1 MKSALLL
8 FVIIVFSPLVNP
20 NFARTEELRRI
31 LYGTTASPSHLPI
44 WVAKDAGFFEKA
56 GLNVEPVQV
65 RGGSLITLAIITGDL
80 PFSGAGAESVV
91 AARAAG
97 GDVVLLA
104 CPVDADPVYL
114 ITRPEIKSAQ
124 DLKGQASAV
133 TRYGSTTHFYLRA
146 ALKHVGL
153 NPERDMTILQL
164 GAGPEMVV
172 ALDRGA
178 IAAAA
183 LTTRYAIPF
192 LQRGW
197 PVLVD
202 LSTTDLVYP
211 SSCVTSSRAFI
222 KAEPKTTHE
231 FLRAYVAGIHL
242 IKKDLR
248 FAEKSFTKW
257 MREKDAA
264 ITKKTVEAY
273 ARLFKA
279 APLRAGQRNRERD
292 SGFDQS
298 PPRFQRIPR
307 LARAVPRKWT
317 LGEGAARQMKRME
330 YWNDG
335 VMGRKPTLQY
345 SITPLLQTPSGL
357 LLPLQKLQPDPFGSF
372 KKANPPTVGEHALF
386 ENLQTGGFNLRD
398 FAIEIVRVDGN
409 VLQPV
414 KLS

>member
-1 MKSALLL
+1 MMRNPAILVLAACCALLL
-8 FVIIVFSPLVNP
+8 AYREIRAAEP
-20 NFARTEELRRI
+20 RRI
-31 LYGTTASPSHLPI
+31 LYGTTASPATLTV
-44 WVAKDAGFFEKA
+44 WVAKDAGYFDKYGF
-56 GLNVEPVQV
+56 NVEPVQV

-114 ITRPEIKSAQ
+114 ITRPEIKSPQ
-124 DLKGQASAV
+124 GLKGQPSTV

-153 NPERDMTILQL
+153 NPDKDMTILQL

-222 KAEPKTTHE
+222 RAEPKTTHE
-231 FLRAYVAGIHL
+231 FLRAYVAGIHR
-242 IKKDLR
+242 IKKDSR
-248 FAEKSFTKW
+248 FAEKSFAKW
-257 MREKDAA
+257 MREKDGA
-264 ITKKTVEAY
+264 IVKKTVEAY
-273 ARLFKA
+273 ARVFKP
-279 APLRAGQRNRERD
+279 APVVHDKGIENVILDMVKARPEFKEYIGWPEPFREK
-292 SGFDQS
+292 G
-298 PPRFQRIPR
+298 
-307 LARAVPRKWT
+307 
-317 LGEGAARQMKRME
+317 
-330 YWNDG
+330 
-335 VMGRKPTLQY
+335 
-345 SITPLLQTPSGL
+345 PL
-357 LLPLQKLQPDPFGSF
+357 
-372 KKANPPTVGEHALF
+372 E
-386 ENLQTGGFNLRD
+386 
-398 FAIEIVRVDGN
+398 RV
-409 VLQPV
+409 L
-414 KLS
+414 KEK

>member
-1 MKSALLL
+1 MKWALLL
-8 FVIIVFSPLVNP
+8 FVIIVFAQLVNP

-153 NPERDMTILQL
+153 NPDRDMTILQL

-197 PVLVD
+197 PLLVD
-202 LSTTDLVYP
+202 LSTTDLIYP

-222 KAEPKTTHE
+222 RAEPKTTHE

-242 IKKDLR
+242 IKKDPR

-279 APLRAGQRNRERD
+279 APYVPDKGIENVIQDLIKARPDFKEYLGWPEPFREN
-292 SGFDQS
+292 G
-298 PPRFQRIPR
+298 
-307 LARAVPRKWT
+307 
-317 LGEGAARQMKRME
+317 
-330 YWNDG
+330 
-335 VMGRKPTLQY
+335 
-345 SITPLLQTPSGL
+345 PLE
-357 LLPLQKLQPDPFGSF
+357 K
-372 KKANPPTVGEHALF
+372 V
-386 ENLQTGGFNLRD
+386 LRD
-398 FAIEIVRVDGN
+398 
-409 VLQPV
+409 
-414 KLS
+414 K

>member
-1 MKSALLL
+1 MILLRLLL
-8 FVIIVFSPLVNP
+8 IITAVFSTQRL
-20 NFARTEELRRI
+20 ADAQELRR
-31 LYGTTASPSHLPI
+31 LFYGTSASPSHLPM
-44 WVAKDAGFFEKA
+44 WVAKDAGYFEKN

-153 NPERDMTILQL
+153 NPDKDMTILQL

-178 IAAAA
+178 IVAAA

-248 FAEKSFTKW
+248 FAEKSFAKW

-273 ARLFKA
+273 SRLFKL
-279 APLRAGQRNRERD
+279 APIVPDKGIDNVIQDLVRARPDFKQYIGWPELFRENGPLEKALRE
-292 SGFDQS
+292 
-298 PPRFQRIPR
+298 
-307 LARAVPRKWT
+307 K
-317 LGEGAARQMKRME
+317 
-330 YWNDG
+330 
-335 VMGRKPTLQY
+335 
-345 SITPLLQTPSGL
+345 
-357 LLPLQKLQPDPFGSF
+357 
-372 KKANPPTVGEHALF
+372 
-386 ENLQTGGFNLRD
+386 
-398 FAIEIVRVDGN
+398 
-409 VLQPV
+409 
-414 KLS
+414 

>member
-1 MKSALLL
+1 VTRRRFKFLFCASLCSVLISNPAL
-8 FVIIVFSPLVNP
+8 
-20 NFARTEELRRI
+20 AGQELRRI

-44 WVAKDAGFFEKA
+44 WVAKDAGYFEKH
-56 GLNVEPVQV
+56 GLDLEPVQI
-65 RGGSLITLAIITGDL
+65 RGGSLITLAIITGNL

-114 ITRPEIKSAQ
+114 ITRPEIKSVQ

-153 NPERDMTILQL
+153 NPDRDMTILQM
-164 GAGPEMVV
+164 GAGPEMVA
-172 ALDRGA
+172 ALDRGV

-192 LQRGW
+192 LDRNW

-202 LSTTDLVYP
+202 LSNTDLVYP

-222 KAEPKTTHE
+222 RAEPKTTHE

-242 IKKDLR
+242 TKKNLH
-248 FAEKSFTKW
+248 FAEKSFAKW

-264 ITKKTVEAY
+264 ITKKTVGAY
-273 ARLFKA
+273 ARLFKTSPVVPDKGIENVVQDLIKSRPDFKEYIGWPEPFRENG
-279 APLRAGQRNRERD
+279 PLEKVLRER
-292 SGFDQS
+292 
-298 PPRFQRIPR
+298 
-307 LARAVPRKWT
+307 
-317 LGEGAARQMKRME
+317 
-330 YWNDG
+330 
-335 VMGRKPTLQY
+335 
-345 SITPLLQTPSGL
+345 
-357 LLPLQKLQPDPFGSF
+357 
-372 KKANPPTVGEHALF
+372 
-386 ENLQTGGFNLRD
+386 
-398 FAIEIVRVDGN
+398 
-409 VLQPV
+409 
-414 KLS
+414 